1 MTEIVVYLDA
11 LQDVA
16 IDIRRTVRDM
26 DDCVRRAYN
35 EIHSIHDSGRGLND
49 VRHRADD
56 LLRSHRTITE
66 TGIQVEQSLSQCAD
80 LFARTDHE
88 LATMIRTQ
96 KVGDESYYQSLLR
109 TTLVNQRPLKY
120 WFERVAVN
128 VDWLNMQVQRLDIWS
143 LAQRYTWIATLAKQL
158 NQDTMHNQLST
169 IATTIDKA
177 MHSIGLPAVLGS
189 KILAIDALLAQFLP
203 VATSLLAQRIGTA
216 SSFVTKVAQIAA
228 IVPHFTDEMS
238 LFTNGLLTGELHP
251 FRDAFVNHRADE
263 VVAFGSAL
271 LSPLSNVYD
280 GARTGLIAG
289 SNGLRDLGIPGAG
302 AMQQLL
308 TSLPTEFAQP
318 SKAALKWAMLDLHT
332 IINTQID
339 IGVGVVVTQ
348 AKQLYAQ
355 VVSPT

>member
-1 MTEIVVYLDA
+1 MTEIVVYLDS

-16 IDIRRTVRDM
+16 IDIRHTVRDM
-26 DDCVRRAYN
+26 DECVRRAYN
-35 EIHSIHDSGRGLND
+35 EVHGIHGSGRGLSD
-49 VRHRADD
+49 VRQRVDD
-56 LLRSHRTITE
+56 LLRSHRAIAEAGTR
-66 TGIQVEQSLSQCAD
+66 VEQSLSQCAD

-88 LATMIRTQ
+88 LTTMIRTQ
-96 KVGDESYYQSLLR
+96 QFGGESYYQSLLR
-109 TTLVNQRPLKY
+109 TTMVNQRPLKY
-120 WFERVAVN
+120 WFERAAVN
-128 VDWLNMQVQRLDIWS
+128 ADWLNMQVQRLDIWS
-143 LAQRYTWIATLAKQL
+143 LAQRYTWIAMLAKQL
-158 NQDTMHNQLST
+158 NQDTMHNQLS
-169 IATTIDKA
+169 TIDKA

-203 VATSLLAQRIGTA
+203 VATSPLAQKIGTA

-339 IGVGVVVTQ
+339 IGVGVVITQ